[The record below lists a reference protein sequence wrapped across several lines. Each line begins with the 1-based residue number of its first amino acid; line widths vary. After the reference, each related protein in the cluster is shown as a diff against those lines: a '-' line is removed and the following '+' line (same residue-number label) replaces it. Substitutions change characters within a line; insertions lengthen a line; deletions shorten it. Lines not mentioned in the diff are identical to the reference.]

1 MNILIQFL
9 KELEFIPPLY
19 TFPNT
24 FFLFLFSTIIN
35 EETIMDTNPITMN
48 MTYVYWYPPLYSVVA
63 FFIAARSKGKTARP
77 NLFILKKLP
86 AF

>member
-35 EETIMDTNPITMN
+35 EETIMDTNPIAMN
-48 MTYVYWYPPLYSVVA
+48 MTYVY
-63 FFIAARSKGKTARP
+63 
-77 NLFILKKLP
+77 
-86 AF
+86 